1 MPLPSDL
8 DKGGAYSQKTR
19 SWYGPTLGWLDEYVL
34 PQVTITAAGTVA
46 LPAGVS
52 LLLIDVAGLVTIN
65 LPDVNAVLQVTSY
78 QPANGV
84 ERSIWIKDFGGN
96 AAAFNITVNPFGTQK
111 FDKTLAQL
119 IIGQNRQLV
128 RLYPL
133 GDGTG
138 WFVG

>member
-8 DKGGAYSQKTR
+8 DKGGAYSQMQR
-19 SWYGPTLGWLDEYVL
+19 VWHGPTLGWLNEFVL
-34 PQVTITAAGTVA
+34 PVVTITSGGITDV
-46 LPAGVS
+46 PPGVS
-52 LLLIDVAGLVTIN
+52 LLLVDVAATVTIN
-65 LPDVNAVLQVTSY
+65 LPDANVVLQQTAY
-78 QPANGV
+78 QAAFGI

-96 AAAFNITVNPFGTQK
+96 AAAFNITINPFGTQK
-111 FDKTLAQL
+111 FDKTLTQL

>member
-8 DKGGAYSQKTR
+8 DKGGAYSQKQR
-19 SWYGPTLGWLDEYVL
+19 VWFGPTEGWKDSFVL
-34 PQVTITAAGTVA
+34 PSVTITSGGVTN
-46 LPAGVS
+46 LPAGIS
-52 LLLIDVAGLVTIN
+52 LLLIDVAATVTIN
-65 LPDVNAVLQVTSY
+65 LPSAIVVLQQTAY
-78 QPANGV
+78 QPANGI

-96 AAAFNITVNPFGTQK
+96 AAAFNITVNPFGTEK
-111 FDKTLAQL
+111 FDKTLTQL

>member
-8 DKGGAYSQKTR
+8 DKGGAYSQKLR
-19 SWYGPTLGWLDEYVL
+19 AYFGPTLGWQDEYIL
-34 PQVTITAAGTVA
+34 PQVTILAGGTIN
-46 LPAGVS
+46 LPAGVA
-52 LLLIDVAGLVTIN
+52 LLLIDVAALVTIN
-65 LPDVNAVLQVTSY
+65 LPSAIEVLQQTSY
-78 QPANGV
+78 QPANGI
-84 ERSIWIKDFGGN
+84 ERSIWIKDFGAH
-96 AAAFNITVNPFGTQK
+96 AAAFNITINPFGAEK
-111 FDKTLAQL
+111 FDKTLTQL

>member
-1 MPLPSDL
+1 MALPADL
-8 DKGGAYSQKTR
+8 DKGGAYSQKLR
-19 SWYGPTLGWLDEYVL
+19 VWCGPTLGWQDEFVL
-34 PQVTITAAGTVA
+34 PTVTITSGGVTN

-52 LLLIDVAGLVTIN
+52 LLLIDVAATVTIN
-65 LPDVNAVLQVTSY
+65 LPSAIVVLQQTSF
-78 QPANGV
+78 QPANGI

-96 AAAFNITVNPFGTQK
+96 AAAFNITVNPFGTEK
-111 FDKTLAQL
+111 FDKTLASL
-119 IIGQNRQLV
+119 TIGQNRQLV

>member
-8 DKGGAYSQKTR
+8 DKGGAYAQVQR
-19 SWYGPTLGWLDEYVL
+19 VWFGPTLGWKDEFVL
-34 PQVTITAAGTVA
+34 PQVTITSGGVTVV
-46 LPAGVS
+46 PPGVA
-52 LLLIDVAGLVTIN
+52 LLLIDVAATVTLN
-65 LPDVNAVLQVTSY
+65 LPSALVVLQQTSY
-78 QPANGV
+78 APANGI

-96 AAAFNITVNPFGTQK
+96 AAAFNITVNPSGAEK
-111 FDKTLAQL
+111 FDKTLTQL

>member
-8 DKGGAYSQKTR
+8 DKGGAYSQKLR
-19 SWYGPTLGWLDEYVL
+19 SYFGPTLGWLDEYVL
-34 PQVTITAAGTVA
+34 PTVTISSGGVTN

-52 LLLIDVAGLVTIN
+52 LLLIDVAALVTIN
-65 LPDVNAVLQVTSY
+65 LPSALVVLQQTSF
-78 QPANGV
+78 QPANGI

-96 AAAFNITVNPFGTQK
+96 AAAFNITINPFAGQF
-111 FDKTLAQL
+111 FDKTLASL
-119 IIGQNRQLV
+119 TIGQNRQLV